1 MKMKW
6 NDLAKARMK
15 EIRVTQSQ
23 LAEQIGASQ
32 SGVAHWLGGNR
43 EPSLEVIA
51 EILKILGL
59 EKMILNSDGTMEY
72 PISELTNVKP
82 IENQP
87 EVKGLFPLISSVQAG
102 QWLEACEPYD
112 IRDAHMLAT
121 TEKAS
126 DRSFWL
132 TVNGDSMTAPPGSPL
147 SFPTGVRI
155 LVDPTIEA
163 KDKSLVVAK
172 LDDVNEATFKQ
183 LIIDAGQKFLSPLNP
198 AYPKL
203 PINGNCRIVGVVVDA
218 KINIFRS

>member
-1 MKMKW
+1 MNWNELVKSRMKISGITQS
-6 NDLAKARMK
+6 DLAELM
-15 EIRVTQSQ
+15 
-23 LAEQIGASQ
+23 
-32 SGVAHWLGGNR
+32 GVAQGTIARYLNDRR
-43 EPSLEVIA
+43 EPSLDTIA
-51 EILKILGL
+51 EMMKHVGL
-59 EKMILNSDGTMEY
+59 SHITLLPDGSVA
-72 PISELTNVKP
+72 PDDFANVKP

-87 EVKGLFPLISSVQAG
+87 ETKGLFPLISSVQAG

-126 DRSFWL
+126 ERSFWL
-132 TVNGDSMTAPPGSPL
+132 TVNGDSMTAPPGAPL

-155 LVDPTIEA
+155 LVDPTVEA

-183 LIIDAGQKFLSPLNP
+183 LIYDAGQKFLNPLNP
-198 AYPKL
+198 SFPKL

-218 KINIFRS
+218 KINVSIA